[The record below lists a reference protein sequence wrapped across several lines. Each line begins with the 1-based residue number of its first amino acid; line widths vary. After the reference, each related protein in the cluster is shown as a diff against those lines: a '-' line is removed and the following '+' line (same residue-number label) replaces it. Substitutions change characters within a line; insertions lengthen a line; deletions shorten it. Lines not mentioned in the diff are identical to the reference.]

1 MKNKLNFQ
9 RCCLTLLLVMVLI
22 TFNTA
27 CTPPSKNT
35 SLTLITSSTSKTTL
49 TNSLSSIMVES
60 PLSVNLGV
68 GYKLLFNAIGT
79 YSDGAS
85 AEITS
90 KVTWT
95 SSNPAVAS
103 ISSDG
108 MATGITVGTTEITA
122 SLSGVTSPALTLVV
136 YLETRTPIT
145 P

>member
-9 RCCLTLLLVMVLI
+9 GCCLTLFLVMVLI

-35 SLTLITSSTSKTTL
+35 SLALITSSTSKTTL

-79 YSDGAS
+79 YSDGAR

-122 SLSGVTSPALTLVV
+122 SLSGVTSPAITLVV

>member
-1 MKNKLNFQ
+1 
-9 RCCLTLLLVMVLI
+9 
-22 TFNTA
+22 
-27 CTPPSKNT
+27 
-35 SLTLITSSTSKTTL
+35 
-49 TNSLSSIMVES
+49 MVES
-60 PLSVNLGV
+60 PLLVNLGV

-122 SLSGVTSPALTLVV
+122 SLSGVTSPAITLVV